1 MKGVLLVIS
10 STRMSQTS
18 VDHAMRICK
27 SENLPLHVTFILDSE
42 LADSI
47 FDQLT
52 MEGYLGDTPGKKLRE
67 AVLDEYEQRGREKL
81 EILCNLAKENDVQC
95 NIVFQK
101 GNFLENCR
109 DVISEKQIHHIVI
122 TRHKRSNLSRFIFGS
137 AIDQIQK
144 EFPDIV
150 FEVFEEE

>member
-1 MKGVLLVIS
+1 MKGVLLIIS
-10 STRMSQTS
+10 STRMSQNS
-18 VDHAMRICK
+18 VEHAMRICK
-27 SENLPLHVTFILDSE
+27 SENIPLHVTFILDSE

-52 MEGYLGDTPGKKLRE
+52 MEGYLGDRPGEIVKQ
-67 AVLDEYEQRGREKL
+67 AVLTEYEIRGRAKIE
-81 EILCNLAKENDVQC
+81 ELCNLAKENDLEC
-95 NIVFQK
+95 NTVFQK

-109 DVISEKQIHHIVI
+109 NIISEKKIKHIVI
-122 TRHKRSNLSRFIFGS
+122 TRLKRSNLSRFIFGS
-137 AIDQIQK
+137 AIDQLQK

>member
-1 MKGVLLVIS
+1 MLIIS

-18 VDHAMRICK
+18 VEHAMRICK

-52 MEGYLGDTPGKKLRE
+52 MEGYLGERPGEIVHK
-67 AVLDEYEQRGREKL
+67 AVLQEYEIRGRAKL
-81 EILCNLAKENDVQC
+81 EKICNLAKEECIEC

-109 DVISEKQIHHIVI
+109 NIISEKKIKHIVI

-137 AIDQIQK
+137 AIDQIRK

-150 FEVFEEE
+150 FEVFDEG